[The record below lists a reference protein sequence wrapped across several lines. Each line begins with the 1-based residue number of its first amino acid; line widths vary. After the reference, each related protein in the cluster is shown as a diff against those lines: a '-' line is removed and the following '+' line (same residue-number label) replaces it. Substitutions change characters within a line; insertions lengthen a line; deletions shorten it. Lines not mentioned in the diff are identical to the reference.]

1 MDIGQTEGL
10 CQIHGRVGAR
20 IGRFCQCRGREQRE
34 HEHQDEK
41 CGQNSFHRVTSIFS
55 NIRAGEPRRFG
66 RVKKAYH
73 IFRKN
78 ARKCCKFAEC
88 FFEFYIVFTK
98 YNGKLPDLSLRGG
111 QGPTWRSR
119 QGGCQNGQGHRRPC
133 VLTDD
138 CSGAQRAPWA
148 AAGFAAL
155 CRPHTPCRGAACR
168 SRQCTPDSYWLPL
181 KWYTPIASVAAL
193 SERLVHL
200 QIMQRKFIGMRL
212 PSLSLRGP
220 EGAVAISQYPA
231 GSQEGRGENATACP
245 RLPRRP
251 LASSQ

>member
-1 MDIGQTEGL
+1 MCISPSITAIRRKTRQNTGSEQS
-10 CQIHGRVGAR
+10 
-20 IGRFCQCRGREQRE
+20 RGRPPGRPS
-34 HEHQDEK
+34 
-41 CGQNSFHRVTSIFS
+41 CTSYRI
-55 NIRAGEPRRFG
+55 ADG
-66 RVKKAYH
+66 
-73 IFRKN
+73 N
-78 ARKCCKFAEC
+78 A
-88 FFEFYIVFTK
+88 
-98 YNGKLPDLSLRGG
+98 
-111 QGPTWRSR
+111 
-119 QGGCQNGQGHRRPC
+119 
-133 VLTDD
+133 
-138 CSGAQRAPWA
+138 
-148 AAGFAAL
+148 AAL

-168 SRQCTPDSYWLPL
+168 SRQCTPNSYWLPL

-245 RLPRRP
+245 RLHPKGTSSRFALRAPRRP

>member
-1 MDIGQTEGL
+1 MGSFRICHCEEAKGRRGDPGRGL
-10 CQIHGRVGAR
+10 PKWTRASPTVRAY
-20 IGRFCQCRGREQRE
+20 RFDG
-34 HEHQDEK
+34 
-41 CGQNSFHRVTSIFS
+41 SS
-55 NIRAGEPRRFG
+55 
-66 RVKKAYH
+66 
-73 IFRKN
+73 
-78 ARKCCKFAEC
+78 
-88 FFEFYIVFTK
+88 
-98 YNGKLPDLSLRGG
+98 
-111 QGPTWRSR
+111 
-119 QGGCQNGQGHRRPC
+119 
-133 VLTDD
+133 
-138 CSGAQRAPWA
+138 AQRAPWA

-168 SRQCTPDSYWLPL
+168 SRRCTPDSYWLPL

-245 RLPRRP
+245 RLHPKGTSSRFALRAPRRP

>member
-1 MDIGQTEGL
+1 MRSFRICHCEEAKGRRGDPGRGL
-10 CQIHGRVGAR
+10 PKWTRASPIVRAY
-20 IGRFCQCRGREQRE
+20 RF
-34 HEHQDEK
+34 
-41 CGQNSFHRVTSIFS
+41 
-55 NIRAGEPRRFG
+55 
-66 RVKKAYH
+66 
-73 IFRKN
+73 
-78 ARKCCKFAEC
+78 
-88 FFEFYIVFTK
+88 
-98 YNGKLPDLSLRGG
+98 
-111 QGPTWRSR
+111 
-119 QGGCQNGQGHRRPC
+119 
-133 VLTDD
+133 D

-168 SRQCTPDSYWLPL
+168 SRRCTPDSYWLPL

-220 EGAVAISQYPA
+220 EGAVAISQYLA

-245 RLPRRP
+245 RLHPKGTSSRFALRAPRRP

>member
-1 MDIGQTEGL
+1 MVIPTGGL
-10 CQIHGRVGAR
+10 PKWTRASPTVRAY
-20 IGRFCQCRGREQRE
+20 RFDG
-34 HEHQDEK
+34 
-41 CGQNSFHRVTSIFS
+41 
-55 NIRAGEPRRFG
+55 
-66 RVKKAYH
+66 
-73 IFRKN
+73 
-78 ARKCCKFAEC
+78 
-88 FFEFYIVFTK
+88 
-98 YNGKLPDLSLRGG
+98 
-111 QGPTWRSR
+111 
-119 QGGCQNGQGHRRPC
+119 
-133 VLTDD
+133 
-138 CSGAQRAPWA
+138 SGAQRAPWA

-168 SRQCTPDSYWLPL
+168 SRRCTPDSYWLPL

-245 RLPRRP
+245 RLHPKGTSSRFALRAP
-251 LASSQ
+251 LPFYRQPVRIVSAAPGAACRSPTTHDWQFCVTFHFPFCIFHLHHASPLRFALHSITKNCRTRVGAAAERISYLLRAR